1 MFYIFNILYFVHSR
15 DCDKSVMTVIFSIL
29 NVIGYI
35 LTVILRILT
44 VILCILTV
52 MRRPMTV
59 ILTAVTVWMRSCVD
73 ARETRFASSLKSL

>member
-44 VILCILTV
+44 V

-59 ILTAVTVWMRSCVD
+59 ILTGL
-73 ARETRFASSLKSL
+73 RELTSIATLFQVHTMDIGCTF

>member
-35 LTVILRILT
+35 LTVIL
-44 VILCILTV
+44 CILTV

-59 ILTAVTVWMRSCVD
+59 ILTGL
-73 ARETRFASSLKSL
+73 RELTSIATLFQVHTMDIGCTF